1 MGWYDVFSS
10 FYDGSLERLY
20 LPFRQAAA
28 ERLALAPGQRVLDAG
43 TGTGQSLDVLCPAV
57 GPSGLVVGVDLSR
70 GMLDRASKR
79 AADKGFANAR
89 LVEGSLLTLERGTV
103 AAHLPEGRGFDRAL
117 AFLVMSALP
126 EWELATERVWSLLE
140 PGGTM
145 MIVDAHTD
153 TIGLQGHL
161 VNLTARADIRRRVW
175 SRLETLSE
183 RFTLER
189 LPAPYS
195 VGGDIVVAR
204 GTKPA
209 SSSRA

>member
-43 TGTGQSLDVLCPAV
+43 TGTGQSLDVLSPAV

-70 GMLDRASKR
+70 GMLLTLDRA
-79 AADKGFANAR
+79 A
-89 LVEGSLLTLERGTV
+89 V
-103 AAHLPEGRGFDRAL
+103 AEHLPAGRGFDRAL

-145 MIVDAHTD
+145 LIVDAHTD
-153 TIGLQGHL
+153 AIGLQGHL

-183 RFTLER
+183 GFTLER

-209 SSSRA
+209 ASSRA